1 MPASAVSALNSWGV
15 YVIASAALV
24 LVLSPI
30 LIGTANDSRE
40 GVDWRNV
47 DAIGTAMDEL
57 RPGVTLEISFGSSSS
72 GDVVQLAGHQVSCSY
87 GGGTVSMSSRWTLPE
102 VTLSPS
108 VHYSVWLNGGN
119 VRVAQVG

>member
-1 MPASAVSALNSWGV
+1 MSALNSWGV

-24 LVLSPI
+24 LVMSPI
-30 LIGTANDSRE
+30 LVGTANDSRE

-47 DAIGTAMDEL
+47 DAIRSAIDEL
-57 RPGVTLEISFGSSSS
+57 RPGVALGLFFGSSSA
-72 GDVVQLAGHQVSCSY
+72 GDVVRLAGHQVSCYY
-87 GGGTVSMSSRWTLPE
+87 GTGTVSLSSRWTLPD

-108 VHYSVWLNGGN
+108 VHYTVWLNGEN